1 MPMPNRT
8 VVLAFSGLSAIG
20 LLAGCA
26 SGTPDSGTPTS
37 DTTTSN
43 SSTGSRGAIA
53 STMPPAVN
61 DASADSGFADGTYS
75 ADGQYIA
82 PSGPE
87 SVTVTVTLADGAVT
101 AVDVVGHA
109 SDPQAK
115 RHQSD
120 FISGIAA
127 VVVGQPIEGL
137 AVDRVAG
144 SSLTGQGFNAALDT
158 IRSEAA

>member
-1 MPMPNRT
+1 MPNRT
-8 VVLAFSGLSAIG
+8 VVVAFSSLSAIG

-26 SGTPDSGTPTS
+26 PVTS
-37 DTTTSN
+37 APVVPAAGES
-43 SSTGSRGAIA
+43 SSTTVPAAATQSAAPAAAGSV
-53 STMPPAVN
+53 S
-61 DASADSGFADGTYS
+61 DGTYT
-75 ADGQYIA
+75 ADGSYVA

-87 SVTVTVTLADGAVT
+87 TITVTLTLASGAIT
-101 AVDVVGHA
+101 AVEVAGA
-109 SDPQAK
+109 ARDPQAR

-144 SSLTGQGFNAALDT
+144 SSLTGQGFNAALDA
-158 IRSEAA
+158 IRAEAEA

>member
-1 MPMPNRT
+1 MPKPNRT

-20 LLAGCA
+20 MLAGCA
-26 SGTPDSGTPTS
+26 ATSPDPTTTTTEAPTVQPTTASDGASVTTSPPVADDSGY
-37 DTTTSN
+37 
-43 SSTGSRGAIA
+43 
-53 STMPPAVN
+53 
-61 DASADSGFADGTYS
+61 ADGTYT

-87 SVTVTVTLADGAVT
+87 SVTVTLTLAEGAVT
-101 AVDVVGHA
+101 AVEVVGHA

-120 FISGIAA
+120 FIGGIAA

-144 SSLTGQGFNAALDT
+144 SSLTGQGFNAALDA
-158 IRSEAA
+158 IRAEADA